1 MLDETEAAPG
11 ATAGE
16 TGAAETR
23 AGETRAGETGAA
35 ETRAGEAAAAD
46 TGAGATAVDAADAGA
61 DDALLSRLR
70 LIEERPLD
78 ERADAYTRIH
88 SELVEVLEG
97 QDDQRQDD

>member
-1 MLDETEAAPG
+1 MLDGTEATPG
-11 ATAGE
+11 DVD
-16 TGAAETR
+16 GAAS
-23 AGETRAGETGAA
+23 
-35 ETRAGEAAAAD
+35 
-46 TGAGATAVDAADAGA
+46 DASV

-97 QDDQRQDD
+97 QDDRRQDD

>member
-1 MLDETEAAPG
+1 MLDETEATPG
-11 ATAGE
+11 DVD
-16 TGAAETR
+16 GAAS
-23 AGETRAGETGAA
+23 
-35 ETRAGEAAAAD
+35 
-46 TGAGATAVDAADAGA
+46 DAGV

-97 QDDQRQDD
+97 QDDRRQDD